1 MKDNDDDDDVA
12 CTITA
17 TIMMLKNWGVKRI
30 KILSAIASEAGI
42 RELQRVHPDVEVIVA
57 AIDPTLN
64 EVI

>member
-1 MKDNDDDDDVA
+1 
-12 CTITA
+12 
-17 TIMMLKNWGVKRI
+17 MMLKNWGVKRI